1 MSNSQ
6 LSVGHEVK
14 NDYNGV
20 GDDSVR
26 DLIDTNLIREL
37 ETYFNARIDEVDENM
52 ADGKRSV
59 FDFVDMAVLIGALAN
74 ATDTRSK
81 NDTDQYID
89 FVKHELISAASQ
101 MSESHKKVVATAFY
115 CLMRCGL
122 VHEMSLGA
130 HKIRP
135 ARKQIIK
142 DYSISI
148 THDESDDGSWYSIDT
163 SAHEI
168 TFYAHALLKAIKFC
182 VRKCF
187 DGNSQLWCAI
197 RDNVN
202 SHGIKIISVKP
213 LASHS

>member
-1 MSNSQ
+1 MSDSQ

-37 ETYFNARIDEVDENM
+37 ETYFNDRIDEVGENM
-52 ADGKRSV
+52 AAGKRSV

-74 ATDTRSK
+74 ATGTQSRS
-81 NDTDQYID
+81 DTDQYID
-89 FVKHELISAASQ
+89 FVKNELIRS
-101 MSESHKKVVATAFY
+101 SESQKELVSTAFY

-130 HKIRP
+130 HNIRP

-187 DGNSQLWCAI
+187 DGNSKLWCAI

-213 LASHS
+213 